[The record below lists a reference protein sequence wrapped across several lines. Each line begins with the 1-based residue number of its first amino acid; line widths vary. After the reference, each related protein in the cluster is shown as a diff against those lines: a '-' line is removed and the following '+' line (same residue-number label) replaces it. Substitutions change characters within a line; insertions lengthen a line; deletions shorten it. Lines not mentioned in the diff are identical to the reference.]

1 MKVLF
6 TVKNIL
12 SVAVFMVSIRSRTV
26 SRVSGRAG
34 IIQVIEMLL
43 RVRCAAM
50 ISAGN
55 LITKSRQQ
63 LLCGRV
69 DGQMAK
75 IRDHNRIT
83 VRQPKPDLWRKTEDL
98 LTRPY
103 RAPSPVIILN

>member
-6 TVKNIL
+6 TVKHIL
-12 SVAVFMVSIRSRTV
+12 SVAVFMVSIRSRIV
-26 SRVSGRAG
+26 SRVCGRAG

-43 RVRCAAM
+43 TVRCASM

-55 LITKSRQQ
+55 LITNCPQQ

-75 IRDHNRIT
+75 IRDHYWIT
-83 VRQPKPDLWRKTEDL
+83 V
-98 LTRPY
+98 
-103 RAPSPVIILN
+103 